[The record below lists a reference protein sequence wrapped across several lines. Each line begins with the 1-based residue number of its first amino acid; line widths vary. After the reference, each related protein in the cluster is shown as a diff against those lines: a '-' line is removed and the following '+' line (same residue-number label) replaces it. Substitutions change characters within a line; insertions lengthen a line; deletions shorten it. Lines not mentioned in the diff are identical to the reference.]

1 MHAPRVLVADD
12 NPPSLRFLEAA
23 LHDIGCVPLAVTD
36 GVAACEA
43 ATAATFDLLLLDAR
57 MPGLGGADA
66 LARIRGG
73 GGPSCTAVAIAT
85 TAAPEADVRAALL
98 AAGFAEVLHKPLGL
112 AELRTALA
120 RFLPTHGHTDDGLDD
135 AQALAAAG
143 GDQAIVDAL
152 RGLLA
157 GELDALPAEI
167 AALAARGDADGLRDR
182 LHRLDASAGFCGVP
196 ALAAANT
203 RLRAALATSPWPE
216 ADVASFL
223 KVCAAMRGC
232 LPSNEGHRG

>member
-1 MHAPRVLVADD
+1 MLAPRVLVADD

-23 LHDIGCVPLAVTD
+23 LHDVGCLPLAVAD

-43 ATAATFDLLLLDAR
+43 AAAATFDLLLLDAR
-57 MPGLGGADA
+57 MPRLGGADA

-85 TAAPEADVRAALL
+85 TAAPEAEVRAALL

-112 AELRTALA
+112 AQLRTALV
-120 RFLPTHGHTDDGLDD
+120 RHLPTQGQADELDD
-135 AQALAAAG
+135 ARALAAAG
-143 GDQAIVDAL
+143 GDRAIVDAL

-167 AALAARGDADGLRDR
+167 AALSARRDADGLRDR
-182 LHRLDASAGFCGVP
+182 LHRLDASAGFCGMP
-196 ALAAANT
+196 ALAVASAH
-203 RLRAALATSPWPE
+203 LRAALAASPWPDD
-216 ADVASFL
+216 ALASFL
-223 KVCAAMRGC
+223 STCAALRGR
-232 LPSNEGHRG
+232 LPQNEEQHG

>member
-23 LHDIGCVPLAVTD
+23 LHDIGCVPLAVAD
-36 GVAACEA
+36 GPAACEA
-43 ATAATFDLLLLDAR
+43 AAAAAFDLLLLDAR

-73 GGPSCTAVAIAT
+73 GGPSCAAVAIAT
-85 TAAPEADVRAALL
+85 TAAPEAEVRAALL

-112 AELRTALA
+112 TQLRATFA
-120 RFLPTHGHTDDGLDD
+120 RHLPAQGNADGLDD

-143 GDQAIVDAL
+143 GDKAIVDAL

-157 GELDALPAEI
+157 GELDALPGEV
-167 AALAARGDADGLRDR
+167 AALAERRDADGLRDR
-182 LHRLDASAGFCGVP
+182 LHRLDASAGFCGTP
-196 ALAAANT
+196 ALAAANA
-203 RLRAALATSPWPE
+203 RLRAALAVSPWPD
-216 ADVASFL
+216 AALASFL
-223 KVCAAMRGC
+223 ATCAALRER
-232 LPSNEGHRG
+232 LRQ